1 MVSGGTYGT
10 EDIVHGAGYGRAIL
24 ILLLTPLLWSL
35 PTAFMIGELS
45 SALPYEGGYYA
56 WVRRAMGN
64 FWGFQEAW
72 LSLVAS
78 IFDMAIYPTLFVA
91 YLTRMFPWFQQENRG
106 WWVALA
112 VVIACAV
119 LNIAGVKVVSLT
131 SLWLF
136 FALSAP
142 FVAIVVLA
150 PFKLG
155 ALANAVT
162 KPTTSTVDILG
173 GLLICMWNYMGW
185 DNASTIAT
193 EVEKPQR
200 TYPRAMLVAVAIVA
214 LSYVLPFAA
223 MWMTGLKPTAWE
235 TGSWADIAGLLGGP
249 LLRIGVVLGGV
260 ISAFGMFNALV
271 MSYSRLPLAMAQDG
285 MLPGIFAKLHKKSR
299 APWVAIV
306 ALAMGWAMC
315 LGLGFARLVTLDILL
330 YGFSL
335 LLEFMALA
343 VLRFREPELARPFR
357 VPGGLFGAIAI
368 GIPPMLLLGFSII
381 RSEHEQVW
389 NMSSF
394 EFGMILIA
402 AGFVAY
408 AVNHLLK
415 PQGWAP
421 VRSRRE
427 ARSQPLSRR
436 KLKKKRTGLP
446 VLFILLCDAEL
457 RRRFCRVAQALHLV
471 VSALDTGGLAPN
483 DLSDVFRQIGRQ
495 CLVVGLFGVVF
506 ACFHRLKNR
515 FVAGTKAHLGI
526 NPGAMH
532 GRRGRSGDFLIRF
545 AQADQLCFELAGKAR
560 ALQALLVEKR
570 LQVRP
575 LHVGSRVLIP
585 LLPIFAGF
593 NQVFDHANRILF
605 VHYYLRR
612 LDAGEQVGFGSNLLA
627 KPARN

>member
-1 MVSGGTYGT
+1 MATASAPRHQIEPPPPLTTTPNRNPIAKNSIAPKKFVRLTLWPLVAATFFMVSGGTYGT

-91 YLTRMFPWFQQENRG
+91 YLTRMFPWFSINNRG

-112 VVIACAV
+112 VVVACAA

-142 FVAIVVLA
+142 FVAIVLLA
-150 PFKLG
+150 PFKMG
-155 ALANAVT
+155 TLANAVT
-162 KPTTSTVDILG
+162 KPTTSSVDILG

-200 TYPRAMLVAVAIVA
+200 TYPRAMLVAVVIVA

-223 MWMTGLKPTAWE
+223 MWMTGLTATAWE

-285 MLPGIFAKLHKKSR
+285 MLPGIFAKLQSKSR

-315 LGLGFARLVTLDILL
+315 LGLGFARLVTIDILL
-330 YGFSL
+330 YGASL
-335 LLEFMALA
+335 LLEFVALA
-343 VLRFREPELARPFR
+343 VLRFREPDLPRPFR

-381 RSEHEQVW
+381 RSEHEQIW

-394 EFGMILIA
+394 SFGMMLIG
-402 AGFVAY
+402 AGVVAY
-408 AVNHLLK
+408 AANHLFK
-415 PQGWAP
+415 PAGWATTG
-421 VRSRRE
+421 RE
-427 ARSQPLSRR
+427 KAQP
-436 KLKKKRTGLP
+436 
-446 VLFILLCDAEL
+446 A
-457 RRRFCRVAQALHLV
+457 A
-471 VSALDTGGLAPN
+471 
-483 DLSDVFRQIGRQ
+483 
-495 CLVVGLFGVVF
+495 
-506 ACFHRLKNR
+506 
-515 FVAGTKAHLGI
+515 
-526 NPGAMH
+526 
-532 GRRGRSGDFLIRF
+532 
-545 AQADQLCFELAGKAR
+545 
-560 ALQALLVEKR
+560 
-570 LQVRP
+570 
-575 LHVGSRVLIP
+575 
-585 LLPIFAGF
+585 
-593 NQVFDHANRILF
+593 
-605 VHYYLRR
+605 
-612 LDAGEQVGFGSNLLA
+612 
-627 KPARN
+627 

>member
-1 MVSGGTYGT
+1 VSRLRRNTSKLATASAPRQQSENPQPLTDIPNRNPIAKKTFVRLTLWPLVAATFFMVSGGTYGT

-91 YLTRMFPWFQQENRG
+91 YLTRMFPWFQEANRG

-112 VVIACAV
+112 VVIACAL

-162 KPTTSTVDILG
+162 KPTTSSVDILG

-193 EVEKPQR
+193 EVERPQR

-223 MWMTGLKPTAWE
+223 MWMTGLKASAWE

-249 LLRIGVVLGGV
+249 LLRVGVVLGGI

-285 MLPGIFAKLHKKSR
+285 MLPAIFGKLHPKSR

-306 ALAMGWAMC
+306 TLAMGWAMC

-335 LLEFMALA
+335 MLEFVALA

-357 VPGGLFGAIAI
+357 VPGGLLGAIAI

-394 EFGMILIA
+394 AFGMILIA
-402 AGFVAY
+402 AGIVAY
-408 AVNHLLK
+408 LINHALK
-415 PQGWAP
+415 PEGWAIRHKKP
-421 VRSRRE
+421 
-427 ARSQPLSRR
+427 QPTS
-436 KLKKKRTGLP
+436 
-446 VLFILLCDAEL
+446 
-457 RRRFCRVAQALHLV
+457 
-471 VSALDTGGLAPN
+471 
-483 DLSDVFRQIGRQ
+483 
-495 CLVVGLFGVVF
+495 
-506 ACFHRLKNR
+506 
-515 FVAGTKAHLGI
+515 
-526 NPGAMH
+526 
-532 GRRGRSGDFLIRF
+532 
-545 AQADQLCFELAGKAR
+545 
-560 ALQALLVEKR
+560 
-570 LQVRP
+570 
-575 LHVGSRVLIP
+575 
-585 LLPIFAGF
+585 
-593 NQVFDHANRILF
+593 
-605 VHYYLRR
+605 
-612 LDAGEQVGFGSNLLA
+612 
-627 KPARN
+627 